1 MGTGRGDGFLI
12 AGFLSV
18 PAELEGGHIPPTPAG
33 QKGACVSA
41 KMTQC

>member
-18 PAELEGGHIPPTPAG
+18 PAELEEGTSLQPQQGRRVP
-33 QKGACVSA
+33 VSVLR
-41 KMTQC
+41 